1 VVTRQALPVKKWTH
15 VTATYDGS
23 SKAKGVTLYFDGAR
37 LDVDLVSDNLTRT
50 IIPNGGG
57 TLGDEYLG
65 LQFGKRF
72 RMTTL
77 KDGAID
83 EIRVFKT
90 ELTPIEIRAL
100 QDAEGSRVDSDTLG
114 RQLVAVLV
122 ANDPRVVEAA
132 SQLIAAREAQNA
144 IISVV
149 QQVMVM
155 GDTLTPR
162 PTYILLRGQYTDHG
176 EEVMPRGLSQ
186 IFPWSDSLPKNR
198 LGLAAWLFDAKN
210 PLTSRVFVNRMWQ
223 MHFGQGLVGTSEDFG
238 SQGSIPSHPELL
250 DWLAV
255 TFRES
260 GWDVKRLHKA
270 MVMSATYRQTSNA
283 SDTLLARDPR
293 NVLLA
298 RASRVRMPAEMVR
311 DNALAASGLL
321 VRTVGGKSAYPY
333 QPDTIWDGI
342 AGATYPAAD
351 RIPADDHHRR
361 SLYSFVKRNAPH
373 PAMATFDLPDRGTS
387 VVRRQTSNTPL
398 QALVLLDDPQYLEAY
413 RSLAAH
419 VLKTESAT
427 DARLTMVFRLAT
439 RRRPAPDEM
448 ATLRR
453 YYDAQVQRYSQDSAA
468 AAELLKTG
476 VSSVDAQADP
486 AQLAALM
493 NVTTVVM
500 NTPDAYSL
508 R

>member
-1 VVTRQALPVKKWTH
+1 VASPT
-15 VTATYDGS
+15 
-23 SKAKGVTLYFDGAR
+23 
-37 LDVDLVSDNLTRT
+37 VDLDTR
-50 IIPNGGG
+50 
-57 TLGDEYLG
+57 
-65 LQFGKRF
+65 
-72 RMTTL
+72 
-77 KDGAID
+77 
-83 EIRVFKT
+83 
-90 ELTPIEIRAL
+90 
-100 QDAEGSRVDSDTLG
+100 G
-114 RQLVAVLV
+114 RQVVDVLV
-122 ANDPRVVEAA
+122 ANDPRVLAAA
-132 SQLIAAREAQNA
+132 SQLAAAREAQNA
-144 IISVV
+144 LISVV
-149 QQVMVM
+149 PQVMVM

-162 PTYILLRGQYTDHG
+162 PTYVLLRGQYTDHG
-176 EEVMPRGLSQ
+176 EPVTPRGLSQ
-186 IFPWSDSLPKNR
+186 IFPWSDSLPQNR
-198 LGLAAWLFDAKN
+198 LGLAAWLFDARN

-260 GWDVKRLHKA
+260 GWDMKRLHKA

-283 SDTLLARDPR
+283 SDALLAKDPR

-298 RASRVRMPAEMVR
+298 RAPRVRMPAEMVR

-321 VRTVGGKSAYPY
+321 VRTIGGKSAYPY

-419 VLKTESAT
+419 VLKTAAAT

-453 YYDAQVQRYSQDSAA
+453 YYDLQVQRYSKDRAA
-468 AAELLKTG
+468 AAELLSTG
-476 VSSVDAQADP
+476 VSPVDSQADP
-486 AQLAALM
+486 VQLAALM

-500 NTPDAYSL
+500 NSPDAYSL